1 LPDFAELVLTQ
12 DNFMAKKP
20 LTKIK
25 SGVFSRGFA
34 MARMTATLSARAAA
48 HAAANALR
56 KDDHK
61 QDSLRVFLSSQAQTI
76 ADELGQLKGSAMKAG
91 QMLSMFGEHFL
102 PPEANLLLKK
112 LQNQTTPVSW
122 SAIDKALQAELGAE
136 RLGEL
141 DIDQTPLG
149 TASLGQVH
157 KAVVK
162 ATGQHI
168 VLKVQYPGVAGAVDA
183 DIRTLRRLLSMARL
197 IPQSS
202 ELDPLFDEVKEMLT
216 QEADYAQ
223 ERLHTERFRA
233 ALLDDARF
241 VVPTTIGRYCT
252 GKVLAT
258 SFEQGVAVDGPEV
271 AALPLQRRN
280 ALAQSALSLYLKE
293 LFVLRRVQTDPHFGN
308 YRVRLG
314 EAQMPDR
321 LVLLDF
327 GAVRVVSEDYVRGYR
342 DLIAGSCDNK
352 PEQCLAGAT
361 VLGLMRPD
369 DTKARCDAFVALC
382 HLFCE
387 PFCVASTPGLRR
399 DLFLPSGAYDFG
411 ASDLPARVARLAA
424 QSVGAMGLRA
434 PPRESLFLD
443 RKLAGVFIFMS
454 TLKACFVGR
463 PVLKEAVPLV
473 DEAALGPD
481 KAL

>member
-1 LPDFAELVLTQ
+1 
-12 DNFMAKKP
+12 MAKKP

-34 MARMTATLSARAAA
+34 MARMTATLGARAAA

-56 KDDHK
+56 QPEGK
-61 QDSLRVFLSSQAQTI
+61 QESLRVFLSSQAQTI

-112 LQNQTTPVSW
+112 LQNQTPPVSW
-122 SAIDKALQAELGAE
+122 SAIDTALQTELGPE
-136 RLGEL
+136 RLAEL
-141 DIDQTPLG
+141 DIDHTPLG

-157 KAVVK
+157 KAVIK
-162 ATGQHI
+162 GSGQLI
-168 VLKVQYPGVAGAVDA
+168 VLKVQYPGVAGAIDA

-197 IPQSS
+197 IPQSG

-223 ERLHTERFRA
+223 ERLHTERFRV
-233 ALLDDARF
+233 ALEGDARF
-241 VVPTTIGRYCT
+241 VVPSTIGRYCT

-258 SFEQGVAVDGPEV
+258 TFEEGVAVDGEEV
-271 AALPLQRRN
+271 AALPLPRRN
-280 ALAQSALSLYLKE
+280 ALATSALSLYLKE

-308 YRVRLG
+308 YRVRMG
-314 EAQMPDR
+314 DGNTPDQ

-342 DLIAGSCDNK
+342 DLIAGSCDNNA
-352 PEQCLAGAT
+352 EQCLTGAT
-361 VLGLMRPD
+361 VLGLMRPE
-369 DTKARCDAFVALC
+369 DTDARRNAFVKLC

-387 PFCVASTPGLRR
+387 PFSVASTPNLRR

-411 ASDLPARVARLAA
+411 ASDLPSRVAKLAS

-454 TLKACFVGR
+454 TLKACFIGR
-463 PVLKEAVPLV
+463 PVLREAVPLV
-473 DEAALGPD
+473 DDPS
-481 KAL
+481 

>member
-1 LPDFAELVLTQ
+1 
-12 DNFMAKKP
+12 MAKKP

-34 MARMTATLSARAAA
+34 MARMTATLGARAAA
-48 HAAANALR
+48 HAAVNVMR
-56 KDDHK
+56 QPDGR

-102 PPEANLLLKK
+102 PPEANMLLKK
-112 LQNQTTPVSW
+112 LQNQTPPVSW
-122 SAIDKALQAELGAE
+122 KAIDDALQIELGSE
-136 RLGEL
+136 RLAEL
-141 DIDQTPLG
+141 DIDHTPLG

-162 ATGQHI
+162 TSGQII
-168 VLKVQYPGVAGAVDA
+168 VLKVQYPGVAGAIDA
-183 DIRTLRRLLSMARL
+183 DIRTLRRLLAMARL

-216 QEADYAQ
+216 QETDYAQ

-233 ALLDDARF
+233 ALAGDARF
-241 VVPTTIGRYCT
+241 VVPSTIGRYCT

-258 SFEQGVAVDGPEV
+258 SFEEGVAVDGEEV
-271 AALPLQRRN
+271 ASLPLPRRN
-280 ALAQSALSLYLKE
+280 ALAIAALSLYLKE
-293 LFVLRRVQTDPHFGN
+293 LFELRRVQTDPHFGN

-314 EAQMPDR
+314 DGQTPDK

-327 GAVRVVSEDYVRGYR
+327 GAVRVVSEDYVRGFT

-352 PEQCLAGAT
+352 PEQCLDGAQ
-361 VLGLMRPD
+361 VLGLICPE
-369 DTKARCDAFVALC
+369 DTDARRDAFVKLC

-387 PFCVASTPGLRR
+387 PFSVPSTPGLRR

-411 ASDLPARVARLAA
+411 GSDLPSRVAKLA
-424 QSVGAMGLRA
+424 SKSLGALGLRA

-463 PVLKEAVPLV
+463 PVLCAAVPLV
-473 DEAALGPD
+473 DEAS
-481 KAL
+481 